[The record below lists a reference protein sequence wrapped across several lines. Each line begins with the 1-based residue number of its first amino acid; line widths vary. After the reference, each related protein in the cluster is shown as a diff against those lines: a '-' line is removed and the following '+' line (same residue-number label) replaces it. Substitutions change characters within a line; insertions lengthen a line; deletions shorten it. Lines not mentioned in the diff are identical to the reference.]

1 MNDRAETPHA
11 PEGTVMTTSVLITGT
26 SSGVGRATALLLA
39 RRPEL
44 TVYATAR
51 RSETLTD
58 LADAGARILP
68 LDVTDETS
76 MKQAVEAVEAE
87 HGSVGVLVNN
97 AGYGEYGTAR
107 QRRTR
112 GIPSPIHEMISRW
125 ISLLPPPKVKI
136 TADR

>member
-26 SSGVGRATALLLA
+26 SSGIGRATALRLA
-39 RRPEL
+39 RHPEL

-68 LDVTDETS
+68 WT
-76 MKQAVEAVEAE
+76 
-87 HGSVGVLVNN
+87 
-97 AGYGEYGTAR
+97 
-107 QRRTR
+107 
-112 GIPSPIHEMISRW
+112 
-125 ISLLPPPKVKI
+125 
-136 TADR
+136 